1 MTLQSGKEGRVSA
14 RRVTRGSQ
22 GIHGALSLAG
32 QLCATPTRDRLD
44 RHKFL
49 SKHQLKSLER
59 PTWTVLARPRSRRCL
74 PDLHS
79 RQFKSHPFKRCGS
92 HVYPSPLKKGRP
104 SPHIQSAE
112 DKSELTKQERIT
124 RRRMSVLP
132 KDPRDAR
139 NGPSRPAWASWSD
152 GQHGP
157 EGKDLDPQFGLAC
170 PTASR
175 GSHRLN
181 GLTVRALPTS
191 LYNRRRA
198 RG

>member
-32 QLCATPTRDRLD
+32 QLCATPTRDCLD
-44 RHKFL
+44 RHTF
-49 SKHQLKSLER
+49 HQLKSLER
-59 PTWTVLARPRSRRCL
+59 PTWTVLTRPHSHRCL
-74 PDLHS
+74 PNLHS

-92 HVYPSPLKKGRP
+92 HVSPSPLKKGKP
-104 SPHIQSAE
+104 STHIQKAK
-112 DKSELTKQERIT
+112 DKSELTKQERII
-124 RRRMSVLP
+124 RRRMSALP

-139 NGPSRPAWASWSD
+139 NGPSHCSPAWASWSD

-157 EGKDLDPQFGLAC
+157 ECKDLDPQFGLTC
-170 PTASR
+170 PTTSR
-175 GSHRLN
+175 GSQRLN